1 MGEVGGERPVLT
13 LCMASAKA
21 KVGEEEVGELA
32 FCQIGPQPP
41 ICVRIL
47 FSGEQYAVEVQGTQ
61 QNAGQSDKLRKF
73 AKSVHGVENLPN

>member
-1 MGEVGGERPVLT
+1 MTSTRQLETRTIDVPRDW
-13 LCMASAKA
+13 
-21 KVGEEEVGELA
+21 
-32 FCQIGPQPP
+32 
-41 ICVRIL
+41 VRIL